1 MTPEEILNNSGN
13 QKHEVDLG
21 VALIRILELGCYNK
35 MYLRSILKRQIETQE
50 LIKGGIEIED
60 KVLSRLEYLEK
71 QISDI
76 ASQDYYDLVRTVLK

>member
-60 KVLSRLEYLEK
+60 KVLSRLEHLEK

>member
-50 LIKGGIEIED
+50 LIKGGTEIED